1 MAGCDRGRRM
11 SDSLCGGPKTPRG
24 LPKPATDQFTG
35 LHLARAI
42 ATAVEPF
49 IQTFPGSAARG
60 SGALQL
66 WTTWPRER
74 GPKTAAR
81 GHQRHRP
88 FWYAHPLKLA
98 LASLLGAAGRIKP
111 REHDQPKS
119 VGGMAL
125 TSLETPAALPCGILR
140 TLRYLG
146 PHNARQ

>member
-11 SDSLCGGPKTPRG
+11 LDSLCGGPKTPRG

-42 ATAVEPF
+42 ATAAEPS

-66 WTTWPRER
+66 WETWPRER

-81 GHQRHRP
+81 VIRGTGHSGMRTPSNLRRP
-88 FWYAHPLKLA
+88 PFYERAEIHQGVNSCFQLL
-98 LASLLGAAGRIKP
+98 SLL
-111 REHDQPKS
+111 
-119 VGGMAL
+119 
-125 TSLETPAALPCGILR
+125 
-140 TLRYLG
+140 
-146 PHNARQ
+146 